1 MSPAETAFH
10 HAASL
15 LKEAELSKLFGH
27 PCYKLNKKAFCCLY
41 KKSMVFKLEGTAH
54 STAMA
59 IEGAQLFDPSGKKRP
74 MKEWVQLPL
83 DSSDQWAKLSKSAYA
98 YIKKLTA

>member
-1 MSPAETAFH
+1 
-10 HAASL
+10 
-15 LKEAELSKLFGH
+15 
-27 PCYKLNKKAFCCLY
+27 
-41 KKSMVFKLEGTAH
+41 
-54 STAMA
+54 MA